1 MANNGYADLVIRG
14 GNVIT
19 VDPLNPRAQAVAV
32 KFGRILAVG
41 RNDEMEPLIGRDT
54 RVTDVAG
61 KTVIPGLIDAHCHG
75 MSAGRSA
82 LQIDCGPDAVS
93 SIAETKKAIMERC
106 KATPKGEWIC
116 GFSYDDTKLAEKRLL
131 KRADIDEVAPEHPVF
146 IRQVSGHIGMANSQA
161 LTKAN
166 LSKESPDPV
175 GGKLGR
181 DPATRELDGTVYETA
196 QEMFTRGTDPII
208 PPLKPEQDREA
219 IKLMCSRATS
229 IGITSAAEAIVDP
242 IMFRALQ
249 AALGGGELTMRIY
262 MLFHVD
268 YLDDLIGAGL
278 RTGFGDDWLRLGA
291 IKILGDGAI
300 AGRTAYLSEPYVG
313 TEDDYGII
321 ATPPEKLDEELM
333 TAHKAGFQIAVHANG
348 DKYIGMTLDAYEKAI
363 QAYPR
368 EDHRHRIEH
377 CTVLNPELLSRI
389 KRLGIVA
396 VPFGSYIYY
405 HGEKMGFYG
414 EKRLSMMFAHRS
426 LLDAGV
432 PVGGSSDHTC
442 APWFPLAG
450 IQSCVTRKSYTGEVL
465 GPEQRISPEEALW
478 VYTMGSAYASFEE
491 NTKGSIEE
499 GKLADM
505 VVLEEDL
512 TNVEPEQ
519 IKDIPIMATMV
530 GGRFVYNPMSLPG

>member
-131 KRADIDEVAPEHPVF
+131 KRADIDEVAPEH
-146 IRQVSGHIGMANSQA
+146 
-161 LTKAN
+161 
-166 LSKESPDPV
+166 
-175 GGKLGR
+175 
-181 DPATRELDGTVYETA
+181 RELDGTVYETA